1 MSSAMFNVPQPAFK
15 NTRRGTFS
23 RGTVRCPTCAA
34 VIPLRKADDVDEEFS
49 ARCPHCGRR
58 SFHHRCD
65 MAIEQ
70 LIDRRKKPRP
80 A

>member
-1 MSSAMFNVPQPAFK
+1 MIVPLQPAFK

-23 RGTVRCPTCAA
+23 RGTVQCPACRAA
-34 VIPLRKADDVDEEFS
+34 IHLRNPEQVDQEFS
-49 ARCPHCGRR
+49 ARCTRCGRR
-58 SFHHRCD
+58 SFHNRSD

-70 LIDRRKKPRP
+70 LVDRRKKPRP